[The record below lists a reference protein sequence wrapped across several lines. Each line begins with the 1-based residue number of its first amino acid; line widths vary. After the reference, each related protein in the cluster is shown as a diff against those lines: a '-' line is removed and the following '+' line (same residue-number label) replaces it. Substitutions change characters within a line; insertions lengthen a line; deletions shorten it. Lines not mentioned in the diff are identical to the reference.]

1 MLSLHTNL
9 AVLSAQTSIDNNQA
23 SLSTSMTRLSTG
35 YRINSAMDDAAGL
48 QIASRL
54 KAETSG
60 IKVAMRNAQNSMSM
74 LQIADGAL
82 DTSGNMLIR
91 MKDLATQAADA
102 GSTATDKAAMQAE
115 YDALG
120 RQLQQVQF
128 TTSYGGERLLQGGKL
143 AWQLDFQIGAS
154 SSEVMQVDMLSTFG
168 GGGANSVDTALAMAS
183 AKYMS
188 PWTTAAG
195 TELTNSANATIG
207 LLDKAIDKTSEA
219 RSMLGALANRL
230 GHVYDHLA
238 NVGNNTQQAA
248 GRIMDIDFA
257 TESANMAAAQMLVQS
272 GTAMLKQGSSMQG
285 MIVSLLQP

>member
-82 DTSGNMLIR
+82 DTCGNMLIR

-154 SSEVMQVDMLSTFG
+154 SSEVMRVDMLSTFG

>member
-272 GTAMLKQGSSMQG
+272 GAAMLKQGSSMQG

>member
-1 MLSLHTNL
+1 
-9 AVLSAQTSIDNNQA
+9 
-23 SLSTSMTRLSTG
+23 MTRLSTG

>member
-82 DTSGNMLIR
+82 DTCGNMLIR